1 MLHVAPSFIISHGM
15 LDYLTYTK
23 TIDFFAYVILVIL
36 NYLMFYISSDLIFL
50 LFLLSSMYHFGEDF
64 RFLTKGNDID
74 RIAGIMLV
82 SGFGVYD
89 NTDTFNYIEKLLNLN
104 SLLFNQFFISFYI
117 FSLISC
123 IFCNKNIKLL
133 TVLIN
138 ILFMSINTNI
148 IFLTYMNFVHVPIAI
163 YRYYKEYGKD
173 VVISWLFYIIVVMLL
188 MPKVIN
194 LFIIKLS
201 ISIVNVHMLYITRWQ
216 LKN

>member
-1 MLHVAPSFIISHGM
+1 
-15 LDYLTYTK
+15 
-23 TIDFFAYVILVIL
+23 
-36 NYLMFYISSDLIFL
+36 
-50 LFLLSSMYHFGEDF
+50 MYHFGEDF

-89 NTDTFNYIEKLLNLN
+89 NTGTFNYIIKILNLN
-104 SLLFNQFFISFYI
+104 SLLFKQFFISFYI

-133 TVLIN
+133 SVLIN

>member
-23 TIDFFAYVILVIL
+23 TTDFFVYVILVIL

-50 LFLLSSMYHFGEDF
+50 IFLLSSMYHFGEDF
-64 RFLTKGNDID
+64 RFLTKGDNID
-74 RIAGIMLV
+74 RIAGIMFV

-89 NTDTFNYIEKLLNLN
+89 NTGTFNYIINLLNLN
-104 SLLFNQFFISFYI
+104 DILFNQFFISFYI

-123 IFCNKNIKLL
+123 TCCNKRIKSLTAII
-133 TVLIN
+133 TVL
-138 ILFMSINTNI
+138 FMYINTNI

-173 VVISWLFYIIVVMLL
+173 VVISWLFYIIVVMVL
-188 MPKVIN
+188 MPKIIN

-201 ISIVNVHMLYITRWQ
+201 ISIVNVHMIYITRWQ